1 MNQCG
6 EMVYFTNRICLLK
19 EGSQRTLYTNNV
31 GGIYTDRAPLEQ
43 AQCSGNEQIGF
54 SQESL
59 SQRGYI
65 ICVDTSFYQKHNP
78 EQYQPLE

>member
-43 AQCSGNEQIGF
+43 AQCSGNEQIGCF
-54 SQESL
+54 SRIIVAKGVHYLCRYLLL
-59 SQRGYI
+59 SE
-65 ICVDTSFYQKHNP
+65 T
-78 EQYQPLE
+78 